1 MELHEAR
8 AVAHLLREQHV
19 VGQRGLLAGGPP
31 CKRGMKVAD
40 AAPLGEFA
48 GVFAVCL
55 AGEGQRAPAA
65 HLPRSDDRRGVFV
78 LRDEREVRL
87 GFQVSEVITAKRGR
101 LPIALPTERAEAAGD
116 FERRGVLDERAA
128 RD

>member
-1 MELHEAR
+1 
-8 AVAHLLREQHV
+8 
-19 VGQRGLLAGGPP
+19 
-31 CKRGMKVAD
+31 MKVAD

-55 AGEGQRAPAA
+55 AGEGQRPPAA
-65 HLPRSDDRRGVFV
+65 HLPRGDDRRGVFV
-78 LRDEREVRL
+78 GRDEREVCLR
-87 GFQVSEVITAKRGR
+87 FEIREVVAAKRGR
-101 LPIALPTERAEAAGD
+101 LPIALSAERAEAAGD